1 MKHLKE
7 FNSFYINEQETLKLI
22 EDLSLYLTE
31 DINEGIKDWF
41 KKIGDFFEKVNDS
54 IKNLMISML
63 EMGIKSL
70 NLIKSFFAKIFEKI
84 KLFKEKYPVIY
95 RIVITTLVLIVLAF
109 VLCSAASSH
118 DKTPPE
124 GVINAAIGL
133 LKEIKDHGSS
143 SNVDDSVL
151 LKAQAYLF
159 ELKKTG
165 TELKVGDEAVKAA
178 QSAIKIIQQDIQEY
192 KLSGDK
198 NPSDAEYLVK
208 LAEQGAK
215 LVSYKITEYSN
226 KLTGEY
232 SGENISLGYK

>member
-95 RIVITTLVLIVLAF
+95 QLPP
-109 VLCSAASSH
+109 SH
-118 DKTPPE
+118 
-124 GVINAAIGL
+124 
-133 LKEIKDHGSS
+133 
-143 SNVDDSVL
+143 
-151 LKAQAYLF
+151 
-159 ELKKTG
+159 
-165 TELKVGDEAVKAA
+165 
-178 QSAIKIIQQDIQEY
+178 
-192 KLSGDK
+192 
-198 NPSDAEYLVK
+198 
-208 LAEQGAK
+208 
-215 LVSYKITEYSN
+215 
-226 KLTGEY
+226 
-232 SGENISLGYK
+232 